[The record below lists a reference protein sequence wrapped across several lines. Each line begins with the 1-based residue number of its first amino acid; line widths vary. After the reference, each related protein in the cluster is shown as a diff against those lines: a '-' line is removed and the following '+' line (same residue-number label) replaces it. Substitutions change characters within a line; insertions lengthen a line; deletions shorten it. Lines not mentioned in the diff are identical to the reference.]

1 MILQLPL
8 IRKWF
13 ELTKERVKPEDY
25 REITPYWVKRFFNVK
40 NIKNGDID
48 DLVEYFKNPS
58 YYKESEFSFFKKMNI
73 SKKPFKIN
81 RMTLGYPKSDDRGKI
96 IDLEHKGIEIRT
108 GNPDWGADPDKLYF
122 VILHGDII
130 E

>member
-1 MILQLPL
+1 MNLQLSL
-8 IRKWF
+8 KNKWF
-13 ELTKERVKPEDY
+13 ELTKERIKPEDY

-73 SKKPFKIN
+73 SKKPFKTN
-81 RMTLGYPKSDDRGKI
+81 RMTLGYPKSDDKERI
-96 IDLEHKGIEIRT
+96 VELEHLGIEIRT